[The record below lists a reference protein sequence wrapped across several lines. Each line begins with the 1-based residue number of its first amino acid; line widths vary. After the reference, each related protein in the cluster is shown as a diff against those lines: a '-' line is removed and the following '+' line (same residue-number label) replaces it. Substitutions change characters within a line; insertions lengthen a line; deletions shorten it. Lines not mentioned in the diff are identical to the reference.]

1 MEKVLRDKKA
11 ILFFVLPGILL
22 FAAFEFVPIVMS
34 FMFSLFKGMLGFDFT
49 YVGLSNYLKLFED
62 AQFLKAFRNSLYY
75 FLIVTPSH
83 MILGFFLALAIAT
96 FAGKFSVAMRVVAYI
111 PVVLPS
117 IAVAE
122 LFRQIYAVT
131 PQNGL
136 LNSLLVFLRLG
147 SLVRGWAGDPQ
158 TALAAVSLVD
168 VWRGV
173 GFYVVIFYAGFTSIP
188 SDIIESARIDGAKGF
203 GLLRHIILPLTRP
216 VIITC
221 IVLSVNYS
229 LKVFD
234 TPFMLTSGGP
244 GDVTL
249 VMPLYMYRTAF
260 YYSEYGFGSVLA
272 MFLLFEALVVTL
284 IANHF
289 NKNNS

>member
-1 MEKVLRDKKA
+1 MERVLRDRRA
-11 ILFFVLPGILL
+11 ILFFVAPAILL
-22 FAAFEFVPIVMS
+22 FAGFEFVPIVMS
-34 FMFSLFKGMLGFDFT
+34 FLFSLFRGMLGFDFT
-49 YVGLSNYLKLFED
+49 YVGLSNYVKMFED
-62 AQFLKAFRNSLYY
+62 AQFLKVFRNSLYY
-75 FLIVTPSH
+75 FFIVTPSH
-83 MILGFFLALAIAT
+83 MILGFFLALAIMS
-96 FAGKFSVAMRVVAYI
+96 FAGKLSVATRVVAYI

-136 LNSLLVFLRLG
+136 LNSLLVGLHLG

-173 GFYVVIFYAGFTSIP
+173 GFYVVIFYAGLTSIP
-188 SDIIESARIDGAKGF
+188 PEIIESARIDGAKRL
-203 GLLRHIILPLTRP
+203 GLLRHIILPLTKP

-221 IVLSVNYS
+221 VVLSVNYS

-244 GDVTL
+244 GDETL

-260 YYSEYGFGSVLA
+260 YFSEYGLGSVLA

-289 NKNNS
+289 NRTDF